1 MFRKVAL
8 GTLLAGLLGVLVAG
22 AIIRTADKTEN
33 VTEARGLSQGR
44 GAVGNAMEQTDL
56 NSEVNTQSN
65 GRGRYGQGGG
75 HIARQGPEYEAA
87 PEAWRL
93 YEGVVTQAPAAG
105 VDLVIKTAGGEG
117 IMVGTGTGYM
127 EDQGFALQ
135 AGEAVQVQGYW
146 EEDELKA
153 ASVTRLRDGE
163 TINLRDNGGRPVWA
177 GAGRNAQATVRG
189 GNNRAVPREQN

>member
-8 GTLLAGLLGVLVAG
+8 GTLLAGLIGVLVAG

-33 VTEARGLSQGR
+33 VAEARGLSQGR
-44 GAVGNAMEQTDL
+44 GAVGNAVGQTDL

-75 HIARQGPEYEAA
+75 QIERQYPEYEAA
-87 PEAWRL
+87 PEAWSL

-105 VDLVIKTAGGEG
+105 VDLVIKTAGGEE
-117 IMVGTGTGYM
+117 IMVGTGPGYM

-135 AGEAVQVQGYW
+135 AGETVRVQGYW

-163 TINLRDNGGRPVWA
+163 TITLRDNGGRPAWA
-177 GAGRNAQATVRG
+177 GAGRNAQANARG
-189 GNNRAVPREQN
+189 GNNQAVPREQN